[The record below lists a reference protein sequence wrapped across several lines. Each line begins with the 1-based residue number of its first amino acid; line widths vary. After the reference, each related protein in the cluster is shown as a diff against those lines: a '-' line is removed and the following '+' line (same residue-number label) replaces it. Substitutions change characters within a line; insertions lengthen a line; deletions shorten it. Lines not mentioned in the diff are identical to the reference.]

1 MHAQMEIRCMRAPQM
16 MVTLSVAAL
25 LLAACGHERGGGRSG
40 PPGGGFGPGGGAP
53 IMGSPQGQSRELQLR
68 RFDADADGNISRAE
82 FDQVLTIDFSGADKN
97 SDANLDGAETRAV
110 NDRLLT
116 QREISPILDWNADGR
131 VTMDEFAAQWRT
143 LFSRADADSDG
154 TVTADE
160 LKAREMPAGR
170 PQGRPGGGP
179 PGQGR
184 PGGGRPGGRE

>member
-1 MHAQMEIRCMRAPQM
+1 MRAPLM

-25 LLAACGHERGGGRSG
+25 LLAACGHERGGGRGG

-53 IMGSPQGQSRELQLR
+53 IMGGPQGQSRELQLR

-82 FDQVLTIDFSGADKN
+82 FDQVLKIDFSGADKN
-97 SDANLDGAETRAV
+97 NDSNLDAAETRAV

-116 QREISPILDWNADGR
+116 QREISPIIDWNADGR

-154 TVTADE
+154 TVTAEE
-160 LKAREMPAGR
+160 LKAREVPAGR